1 MGFFEYLFGK
11 STAQEKS
18 GVHERKD
25 DSVRV
30 NPSEHSDAV
39 RQSEGSRWTFNPEIL
54 SLQVGQILPPDVVAA
69 KEEAVLQKRMS
80 NFEYSRKIYNKVRL
94 AFPGDADTYK
104 GLAKVEICRRDYH
117 EAVYAI
123 VMWMELIV
131 YAIKHSDRFAVF
143 KSLANKN
150 IAQLYGAP
158 SFEIKGLPV
167 DLERIIRLIV
177 ESGMWSDSVLSFAVN
192 KDPYLMLGLCYL
204 RLFPKDL
211 ASCTVPPHMLSN
223 YENALAGHPT
233 GVDFRNTPYEGVVFA
248 LGLLMS
254 MANVRGDVKE
264 LEKETLVRRWDR
276 RPTYAVY
283 TQTLED
289 FERRR
294 DENMNRVLRHVV
306 ADVAMTYGCDVRPVH
321 AIYLEKMVSDEKT
334 YGNEIMALVG
344 VTGSPLTNVPVS
356 GTSYVTAFN
365 RKLEDLRYVG
375 DVYGMRI
382 EIAVDDDDYVIS
394 STGSAVEDQSVATWM
409 SRRMNRNVHC
419 GGTRREGEKH
429 YRQYCWFEIHQF

>member
-1 MGFFEYLFGK
+1 M
-11 STAQEKS
+11 
-18 GVHERKD
+18 
-25 DSVRV
+25 
-30 NPSEHSDAV
+30 
-39 RQSEGSRWTFNPEIL
+39 
-54 SLQVGQILPPDVVAA
+54 
-69 KEEAVLQKRMS
+69 
-80 NFEYSRKIYNKVRL
+80 
-94 AFPGDADTYK
+94 
-104 GLAKVEICRRDYH
+104 
-117 EAVYAI
+117 
-123 VMWMELIV
+123 
-131 YAIKHSDRFAVF
+131 
-143 KSLANKN
+143 
-150 IAQLYGAP
+150 
-158 SFEIKGLPV
+158 
-167 DLERIIRLIV
+167 
-177 ESGMWSDSVLSFAVN
+177 
-192 KDPYLMLGLCYL
+192 
-204 RLFPKDL
+204 
-211 ASCTVPPHMLSN
+211 
-223 YENALAGHPT
+223 
-233 GVDFRNTPYEGVVFA
+233 FA

-321 AIYLEKMVSDEKT
+321 AIHLEKMVSDEKT